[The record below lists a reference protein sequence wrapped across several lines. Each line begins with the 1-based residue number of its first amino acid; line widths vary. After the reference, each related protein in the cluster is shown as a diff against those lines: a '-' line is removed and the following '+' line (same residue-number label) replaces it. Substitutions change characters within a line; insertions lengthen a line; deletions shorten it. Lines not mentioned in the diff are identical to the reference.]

1 MQDNLN
7 QYDATTWRLLDT
19 GWQDG
24 ATNMAVDEA
33 IMHGVSCGESP
44 PTLRFYGWDPPCL
57 SLGYAQKWSVADSA
71 ACVERGWELVRRP
84 TGGRAILHIDELTY
98 SVCVRDDDPRVH
110 GGLLASYR
118 RLSDALAEGLE
129 RLGISP
135 QRAQPGARNGEGDE
149 GPACFDNP
157 SNFEITIGSQKLV
170 GSAQARKHGVVLQ
183 HGTLPLYGDV
193 ARIAE
198 ALSASE
204 EKRAEIRRRLLDS
217 ATTLEASAGRRI
229 NYEQAA
235 QSIAA
240 GFARALKLHL
250 EPSGLTSWEQEQT
263 ERIRAEKFGN
273 LAWSQRL

>member
-1 MQDNLN
+1 MPGNLD
-7 QYDATTWRLLDT
+7 QYAAATWRLLDT

-24 ATNMAVDEA
+24 ATNMAIDEA
-33 IMHGVSCGESP
+33 IMRGVSLGESP
-44 PTLRFYGWDPPCL
+44 PTLRFYGWNPPCL
-57 SLGYAQKWSVADSA
+57 SLGYAQKWSIADST
-71 ACVERGWELVRRP
+71 ACAERGWEMVRRP

-98 SVCVRDDDPRVH
+98 SVCVCDDDPRVY
-110 GGLLASYR
+110 GGLLTSYR

-129 RLGISP
+129 RLGIKP
-135 QRAQPGARNGEGDE
+135 QRAQPGGQNGEVDE

-157 SNFEITIGSQKLV
+157 SNFEITIGTQKLV

-193 ARIAE
+193 ARIAD

-229 NYEQAA
+229 DYEQATH
-235 QSIAA
+235 SIAA
-240 GFARALKLHL
+240 GFARALNLHL
-250 EPSGLTSWEQEQT
+250 EAAGLTEWEREQT
-263 ERIRAEKFGN
+263 EIIRAEKFGN